1 MKKFTG
7 NYTTEAGKVLKGSE
21 RLICAVAAE
30 DEIYISNGYVL
41 YKMNRFEYAAT
52 IQPVTCCEPGNWR
65 MNKTGERTEE
75 NGMDL
80 AKLFADT
87 LKTAG
92 NSDALTRCPLAVQ
105 IDNKTTAATYYA
117 AEADFTALFNTKF
130 ISALTPSAAL
140 RSAGPVSAA
149 IAYAADEPFAIVLP
163 IKPKAEAAR
172 AVKAYFTEADDKA
185 AEADKLRVQVEQLRA
200 ELRQAQHEI
209 ECQSAELAEAARR
222 AEHKTEQP
230 EPVEPRTAAELIA
243 ARFNEFDGVTATIKG
258 AHTAAPVVWLS
269 GETEKHT
276 DKLEAAGAKWSNKKS
291 AWYVRVA

>member
-30 DEIYISNGYVL
+30 DEIYITNGYVL

-65 MNKTGERTEE
+65 MNKNGERSEDNST
-75 NGMDL
+75 DL

-87 LKTAG
+87 LKTA
-92 NSDALTRCPLAVQ
+92 DKAAALTRCPLAVQ

-140 RSAGPVSAA
+140 RSAGPISAA

-172 AVKAYFTEADDKA
+172 AVKAYFHEADNK
-185 AEADKLRVQVEQLRA
+185 AEADKLRAECDKLRA

-209 ECQSAELAEAARR
+209 ECQAAELAEAARR

-230 EPVEPRTAAELIA
+230 ETVEPKTAAELIA
-243 ARFNEFDGVTATIKG
+243 SRFADMDGVSVTIKG
-258 AHTAAPVVWLS
+258 AQTAAPVVWLT
-269 GETEKHT
+269 GDT
-276 DKLEAAGAKWSNKKS
+276 DKHADKIEAAGAKWSNKKS